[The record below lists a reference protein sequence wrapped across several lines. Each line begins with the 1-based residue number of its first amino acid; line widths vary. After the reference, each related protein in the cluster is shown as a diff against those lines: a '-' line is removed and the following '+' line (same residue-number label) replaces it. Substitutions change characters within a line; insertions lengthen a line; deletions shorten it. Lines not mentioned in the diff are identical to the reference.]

1 MKINVSTEHMKLFE
15 ALSSQTRIRILEL
28 LAKGPKNIGELAK
41 LLGVSSAITT
51 RHISLMEEAGII
63 RTENI
68 PGKRGLQKL
77 CHIAVDEI
85 ILSFEHQASSR
96 EYQVVSIP
104 VGQFAA
110 YEVSPPC
117 GLASTEGYIG
127 VCDDPRYFSDPARV
141 NAALIWFQS
150 GWVEYRIPSYIIY
163 SRPIHSIEISLE
175 ICSEFPGYK
184 EDWPSDIYFYLN
196 GILLGTWTSPG
207 DFGKN
212 KGIYTP
218 GWWKAGSQHGFLK
231 TIRITNTETMLDGIV
246 LSDVTLN
253 QLNIQPGK
261 DIPFKIAVPDTARN
275 IGGLNLFGKG
285 FGNYDQNIEVRVEYQ
300 IDL

>member
-1 MKINVSTEHMKLFE
+1 MKVNVSIEHMKLFE
-15 ALSSQTRIRILEL
+15 TLSSKTRIRILEL
-28 LAKGPKNIGELAK
+28 LSKGPKNIGELAK

-77 CHIAVDEI
+77 CHIAVDQI
-85 ILSFEHQASSR
+85 ILSFEHQATDK
-96 EYQVVSIP
+96 EYQLVSIP
-104 VGQFAA
+104 VGQFSA

-117 GLASTEGYIG
+117 GLASLEGYIG
-127 VCDDPRYFSDPARV
+127 VCDDPRYFSDPAHV

-150 GWVEYRIPSYIIY
+150 GWIEYRIPSYIIS

-196 GILLGTWTSPG
+196 EIPLGMWTSPG
-207 DFGKN
+207 DFGNN

-218 GWWKAGSQHGFLK
+218 DWWKAGSQYGLLK
-231 TIRITNTETMLDGIV
+231 TIRITNTATMLDGIV
-246 LSDVTLN
+246 LSNTTLN
-253 QLNIQPGK
+253 ELNFQPGK
-261 DIPFKIAVPDTARN
+261 DISFKIAVPKTTLN
-275 IGGLNLFGKG
+275 VGGLNLFGRG
-285 FGNYDQNIEVRVEYQ
+285 FGNYDQDIVVRVEYEVSS
-300 IDL
+300 